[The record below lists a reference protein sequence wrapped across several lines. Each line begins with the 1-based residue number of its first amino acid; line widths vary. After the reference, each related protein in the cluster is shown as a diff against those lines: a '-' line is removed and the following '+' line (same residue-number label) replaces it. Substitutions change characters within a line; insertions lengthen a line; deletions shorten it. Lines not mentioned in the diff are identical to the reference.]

1 MFNVKVHIIIILS
14 LLWIIEESFHAVN
27 FLLCLYFFL
36 IIFVFDFFIADL
48 NICESIAELCHLIL
62 RKIHWI
68 FLMTQQED
76 FVLRLFIF

>member
-1 MFNVKVHIIIILS
+1 MFNVKVDIIIILS

-27 FLLCLYFFL
+27 FLLCLYLFL
-36 IIFVFDFFIADL
+36 ITFVFDFFIADL
-48 NICESIAELCHLIL
+48 NIRESIVELCHFIL

-76 FVLRLFIF
+76 FVLRLFVF